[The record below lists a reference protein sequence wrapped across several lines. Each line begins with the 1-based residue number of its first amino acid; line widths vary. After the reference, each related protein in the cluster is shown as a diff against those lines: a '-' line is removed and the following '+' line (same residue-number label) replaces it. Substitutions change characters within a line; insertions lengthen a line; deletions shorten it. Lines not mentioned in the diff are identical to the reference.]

1 MDSPN
6 DTNTEPPRCAKGC
19 GFFGSVTNMN
29 MCSKCYRQYLKEE
42 QFAKPAAMVGL
53 ASVDN
58 TLSDSSSATAA
69 VISSLPPQSSQGS
82 SDLSQ
87 KKRCLSCKKRVGPT
101 GFECRCGGV
110 FCGKHRY
117 PEEHSCCVDYKK
129 TGQYLLTKQNPL
141 CKGDKLQ
148 WRV

>member
-1 MDSPN
+1 MESRN
-6 DTNTEPPRCAKGC
+6 DTNMEPPCCAKGC

-42 QFAKPAAMVGL
+42 H
-53 ASVDN
+53 
-58 TLSDSSSATAA
+58 DSSSATAA
-69 VISSLPPQSSQGS
+69 VISSLSSQSSQGS
-82 SDLSQ
+82 SDLLQ

-141 CKGDKLQ
+141 CKGDKLH